1 MRRRLTRCLPLTALL
16 ALAAISPT
24 RAGGDNGDTSF
35 GARERVE
42 DALQGNI
49 YVLPVNT
56 RALPD
61 FGRLTPVG
69 TIYAKMLNV
78 APRDWREGFPGVT
91 DRFEWFAID
100 YVGAI
105 YVSRPGRYQFRIVSD
120 DGSRL
125 LVDGR
130 QIIDND
136 GLHTARSMSGA
147 ADLDTGDHRIRVQ
160 YFQGPRFMVALQVY
174 CTPPGGA
181 ERLFPDCD
189 LTMTP
194 PLKPGSR

>member
-24 RAGGDNGDTSF
+24 RAGGDNGGTSF

>member
-1 MRRRLTRCLPLTALL
+1 M
-16 ALAAISPT
+16 
-24 RAGGDNGDTSF
+24 
-35 GARERVE
+35 E